1 MIQDIIRLLVEK
13 KDLTE
18 QQAMDAM
25 SEIMDGKATESQIAA
40 FAVALR
46 MKGETVDEITGC
58 ARVMRGHAVKI
69 KVSRRQQS
77 RDKKSAETIRSSG
90 QDAVVGID
98 RDEINI
104 DLETIVDTCGTGGD
118 KTKTFNVSTAT
129 AFVVAGAGVVVA
141 KHGNRAVSSLCG
153 SADVIEK
160 LGVDINIPPQKVEE
174 CVNEIGIG
182 FLYAPLL
189 HGAMKYAAPV
199 RKQIGVRTIFN
210 ILGPLTNPA
219 GAGAQVLGVYS
230 AELTDK
236 LAEVLGR
243 LGSKRAFVVHGLDF
257 TDEISITGLTR
268 ISELKDGKVNT
279 YVAEPEDFG
288 VARASIESVAG
299 GRNADENAAIVLAVL
314 KGEKSPRRDIVL
326 INAAAALVA
335 AGAAQDFREGVA
347 LAARSIDSG
356 AAFNKLELLKKK
368 CAAT

>member
-1 MIQDIIRLLVEK
+1 MIQDIIRLVVEK

-18 QQAMDAM
+18 EQAMDAM
-25 SEIMDGKATESQIAA
+25 KDIMSGNATDAQIAA
-40 FAVALR
+40 FAIALR
-46 MKGETVDEITGC
+46 MKGETVEEITGC
-58 ARVMRGHAVKI
+58 ARVMREFAVKI
-69 KVSRRQQS
+69 KVKT
-77 RDKKSAETIRSSG
+77 DSSEVSPSVG
-90 QDAVVGID
+90 DTVVDID

-104 DLETIVDTCGTGGD
+104 DKETIVDTCGTGGD

-129 AFVVAGAGVVVA
+129 AFVVAGCGVKVA

-160 LGVDINIPPQKVEE
+160 LGVNINVPPEKVEE
-174 CVNEIGIG
+174 CVNEVGIG

-189 HGAMKYAAPV
+189 HGAMKYAAPA

-219 GAGAQVLGVYS
+219 GASAQVLGVYS

-243 LGSKRAFVVHGLDF
+243 LGSKRAFVVHGMDF

-268 ISELKDGKVNT
+268 ISELKNGKVET
-279 YVAEPEDFG
+279 YVVEPEDFG
-288 VARASIESVAG
+288 VTRASIEDVQG
-299 GRNADENAAIVLAVL
+299 GRNAEENAAIILDIL

-335 AGAAQDFREGVA
+335 AGVTADFKEGIA
-347 LAARSIDSG
+347 KAARSIDSG
-356 AAFNKLELLKKK
+356 AALKKLELLKSK
-368 CAAT
+368 CA